1 MSGYLKTHPSAR
13 PAIQE
18 LPRAYFS
25 PTVSGWGQA
34 QGDIDTEISKAEL
47 GQESASQAMKNA
59 AAKVNHDLSTAG

>member
-1 MSGYLKTHPSAR
+1 MSGYLRSHPQAM
-13 PAIQE
+13 PAIRE

-47 GQESASQAMKNA
+47 GQESAAQAMKNVA
-59 AAKVNHDLSTAG
+59 TKVTYDITHAG